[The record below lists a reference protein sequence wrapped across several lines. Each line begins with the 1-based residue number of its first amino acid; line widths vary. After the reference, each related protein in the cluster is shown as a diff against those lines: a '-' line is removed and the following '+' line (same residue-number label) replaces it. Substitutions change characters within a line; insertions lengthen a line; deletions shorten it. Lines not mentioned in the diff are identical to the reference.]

1 MPEPTKPLSEQL
13 HAVTIGP
20 FDDDWAVV
28 DDEGE
33 VLYIG
38 HAIYAARVL
47 ARLSSEA

>member
-1 MPEPTKPLSEQL
+1 MPSQTGL

-28 DDEGE
+28 DGDGE

-47 ARLSSEA
+47 ARLSSES